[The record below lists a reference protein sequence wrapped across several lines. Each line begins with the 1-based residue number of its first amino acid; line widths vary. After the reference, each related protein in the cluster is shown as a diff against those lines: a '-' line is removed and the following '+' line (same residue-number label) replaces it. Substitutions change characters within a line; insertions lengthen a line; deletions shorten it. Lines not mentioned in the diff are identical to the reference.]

1 LFKLVGV
8 GGGGDGGGGGVVFFR
23 GCDEDVFLIDV
34 GFVHLHVA
42 YQREK
47 NDVLAFVTDMIVDFV
62 ENRGGGG
69 CRRNGW
75 SDCNDVF

>member
-8 GGGGDGGGGGVVFFR
+8 GGGGVVFFR
-23 GCDEDVFLIDV
+23 GCDEYVFLIDV

-42 YQREK
+42 YQCEK
-47 NDVLAFVTDMIVDFV
+47 NDVLTFVTYMIVDFV

-75 SDCNDVF
+75 SDSNDVF